1 MGRSINIF
9 CKKRR
14 YEPQSGTPPRI
25 RPAAFRRAGNCG
37 FNNSAD
43 FAVQLN
49 QLSFP
54 FAEFSNA
61 ARA

>member
-1 MGRSINIF
+1 MARSINISG
-9 CKKRR
+9 KKRR

-25 RPAAFRRAGNCG
+25 RPAAFRRTGNCG

-43 FAVQLN
+43 FTVRLN
-49 QLSFP
+49 RLSLP
-54 FAEFSNA
+54 FALFSNA